1 MLNRV
6 ALHYHKHQRTQWSKP
21 QPIPAHLTHHPIL
34 KQCGR
39 LGNHSIEMPTIR
51 GSCPRSKHLTISD
64 SSVTTTNPGSSDGDL
79 ETAKASDSKAIA
91 NLNPDASKLIP
102 LESTS
107 EIQPVPEHATLGES
121 SVMFKQV
128 DSFIQFFK
136 I

>member
-1 MLNRV
+1 MATWKLR
-6 ALHYHKHQRTQWSKP
+6 
-21 QPIPAHLTHHPIL
+21 
-34 KQCGR
+34 
-39 LGNHSIEMPTIR
+39 
-51 GSCPRSKHLTISD
+51 
-64 SSVTTTNPGSSDGDL
+64 
-79 ETAKASDSKAIA
+79 KASDSKAIA

-136 I
+136 IWPDASRDERLMYGFSLQVKFSIVIAYAKAFGWQYRREFSYWLNTNSSRLQT